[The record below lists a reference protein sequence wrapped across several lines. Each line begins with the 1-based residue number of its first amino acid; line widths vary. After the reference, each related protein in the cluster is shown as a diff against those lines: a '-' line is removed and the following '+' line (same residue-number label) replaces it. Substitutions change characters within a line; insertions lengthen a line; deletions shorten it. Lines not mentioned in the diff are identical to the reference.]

1 MSAPHI
7 LLLEDEGALARALD
21 RRLRRDGYTVAVCE
35 TLANAKLAARRRR
48 PDLAVLDLRLPDGY
62 GLDFLEWLR
71 AEVADIPAI
80 VMTAYGELDDAIA
93 AMRLGAV
100 DFLKKPLD
108 LDALHRIAADAL
120 ARETP
125 ATRAAA
131 TGKNSTAAE
140 DNALIGNSE
149 AMRRVATQLD
159 RIAAL
164 GAGEAPPNV
173 LITGETG
180 TGKDRIARVL
190 HARSARAEADFVQVD
205 CAALPRDLIEAEL
218 FGHEKGAFT
227 NAHRARRGL
236 LAAAGRGTAF
246 LNEIGE
252 LPMGL
257 QAKLLTALESRTV
270 REIGS
275 DTEREIAAWFVAA
288 TNRDLAEM
296 MAAGDFRQ
304 DLYYRLNVLTLH
316 LPPLRERGDD
326 VIALAEHF
334 VARTAARHERS
345 APQIT
350 AAAREGLRGH
360 DWPGNVRELRHVIE
374 RAVLVH
380 ADTVLEAEHLQLSS
394 PRAARAQSA
403 AEDIEPAPISNPAG
417 TLADNERALIE
428 RTLAETRHNISEAA
442 RRLGLSRGA
451 LRYRLEKYGLD
462 GG

>member
-80 VMTAYGELDDAIA
+80 VMTAFGELDDAIA

-120 ARETP
+120 AHETP
-125 ATRAAA
+125 ATRAADISRGA
-131 TGKNSTAAE
+131 TPTEENE
-140 DNALIGNSE
+140 LIGDSA
-149 AMRRVATQLD
+149 AMRKVAAQLD
-159 RIAAL
+159 RIAVLATSD
-164 GAGEAPPNV
+164 APPNV

-180 TGKDRIARVL
+180 TGKDRIARLL
-190 HARSARAEADFVQVD
+190 HGRSARAQAEFVQVD

-275 DTEREIAAWFVAA
+275 DTEREIDAWFVAA
-288 TNRDLAEM
+288 TNRDLATLMQSGE
-296 MAAGDFRQ
+296 FRQ
-304 DLYYRLNVLTLH
+304 DLYYRLNVLMLH

-334 VARTAARHERS
+334 VARTAARHDR
-345 APQIT
+345 PVPRM
-350 AAAREGLRGH
+350 ARDTRHALLGH

-380 ADTVLEAEHLQLSS
+380 ADDVLEAGHLQLTA
-394 PRAARAQSA
+394 PGVARYRDASDSIPASA
-403 AEDIEPAPISNPAG
+403 SAPVG
-417 TLADNERALIE
+417 TLADNERELIE
-428 RTLAETRHNISEAA
+428 RTLGETRQNISEAA

-462 GG
+462 SD

>member
-71 AEVADIPAI
+71 ADIADIPAI
-80 VMTAYGELDDAIA
+80 VMTAFGELDDAIA

-125 ATRAAA
+125 ATRAADTSRAA
-131 TGKNSTAAE
+131 TGTE
-140 DNALIGNSE
+140 DNALIGDSP
-149 AMRRVATQLD
+149 AMRAVAAQLE

-164 GAGEAPPNV
+164 ATSDAPPNV

-190 HARSARAEADFVQVD
+190 HGRSARAEAEFVQVD

-275 DTEREIAAWFVAA
+275 DTERDIAAWFVAA
-288 TNRDLAEM
+288 TNRDLATLMQTGE
-296 MAAGDFRQ
+296 FRQ

-316 LPPLRERGDD
+316 LPPLRERGED

-334 VARTAARHERS
+334 VARTAARHGRA
-345 APQIT
+345 APEL
-350 AAAREGLRGH
+350 AADARAALRAH

-380 ADTVLEAEHLQLSS
+380 ADDVVEAAHLQLPPPRGAVS
-394 PRAARAQSA
+394 RAAA
-403 AEDIEPAPISNPAG
+403 ASRSTAAAAPGA
-417 TLADNERALIE
+417 TLADNERELIE

>member
-1 MSAPHI
+1 MSAAHI

-35 TLANAKLAARRRR
+35 NIANAKLAARRRR
-48 PDLAVLDLRLPDGY
+48 PDLALLDLRLPDGY

-71 AEVADIPAI
+71 GEIPNIPAV
-80 VMTAYGELDDAIA
+80 VMTAFGELDDAIA

-108 LDALHRIAADAL
+108 LEALHRVVADAL

-125 ATRAAA
+125 ATRVANDAAA
-131 TGKNSTAAE
+131 APEDTGLVGDSP
-140 DNALIGNSE
+140 
-149 AMRRVATQLD
+149 AMRALYAQLD

-164 GAGEAPPNV
+164 AAGEAPPNV
-173 LITGETG
+173 LLTGETG
-180 TGKDRIARVL
+180 TGKDRVARML
-190 HARSARAEADFVQVD
+190 HARSTRAKNPFVQVD
-205 CAALPRDLIEAEL
+205 CAALPRDLVEAEL

-236 LAAAGRGTAF
+236 LAAAGDGTAF

-252 LPMGL
+252 LPMAL

-270 REIGS
+270 REIGG
-275 DTEREIAAWFVAA
+275 DTERDISAWFVAA

-296 MAAGDFRQ
+296 MATGDFRQ

-334 VARTAARHERS
+334 VAHTAARYDRPVPTIDENAR
-345 APQIT
+345 
-350 AAAREGLRGH
+350 AAIRTYH
-360 DWPGNVRELRHVIE
+360 WPGNVRELRHVVE

-380 ADTVLEAEHLQLSS
+380 AEHVVEATHLQLPAALSAPAQRES
-394 PRAARAQSA
+394 TDRATDNA
-403 AEDIEPAPISNPAG
+403 ANT
-417 TLADNERALIE
+417 TLADSERDLIE
-428 RTLAETRHNISEAA
+428 RTLHQTQHNVSQAA
-442 RRLGLSRGA
+442 RQLGLSRGA